1 MTENKRDMPDTWVD
15 PDDAPELTDAWFQAA
30 DQHKGGKLVKRG
42 RPALAHPKKHINIR
56 LDADLVDR
64 LLLYRAPILIGGGR
78 PALGDIGLADL
89 PAAHGRWRM
98 TDQRR
103 FDADSLDVY
112 LRTR

>member
-15 PDDAPELTDAWFQAA
+15 PDDVPELTDAWFQEA

-64 LLLYRAPILIGGGR
+64 LKSDGPGWQSRANDMLR
-78 PALGDIGLADL
+78 KAVGL
-89 PAAHGRWRM
+89 
-98 TDQRR
+98 
-103 FDADSLDVY
+103 
-112 LRTR
+112 

>member
-15 PDDAPELTDAWFQAA
+15 PDDAPELTDAWFQEA

-64 LLLYRAPILIGGGR
+64 LKSDGPGWQSRANDMLR
-78 PALGDIGLADL
+78 KAVGL
-89 PAAHGRWRM
+89 
-98 TDQRR
+98 
-103 FDADSLDVY
+103 
-112 LRTR
+112 

>member
-15 PDDAPELTDAWFQAA
+15 PDDAPELTDAWVQEA

-64 LLLYRAPILIGGGR
+64 LKSDGPGWQSRANDMLR
-78 PALGDIGLADL
+78 KAVGL
-89 PAAHGRWRM
+89 
-98 TDQRR
+98 
-103 FDADSLDVY
+103 
-112 LRTR
+112 